1 MLLSIAR
8 MHSTGRELEKSE
20 DAVREIKTQIEVNAA
35 PERVWAVL
43 TDFEQTPSWNPFI
56 RSMTGPL
63 AEGRRIE
70 VLIQPPGQSAM
81 TFKPMLLTVKPARE
95 LRWRGSLVLPGV
107 FDGKHAFLLDEIA
120 PQKTR
125 LAQSETF
132 SGLLAHLIMSD
143 SMLQATRA
151 GFIAMNEALKRRAE

>member
-1 MLLSIAR
+1 M
-8 MHSTGRELEKSE
+8 
-20 DAVREIKTQIEVNAA
+20 REIKTQIEINAA

-43 TDFEQTPSWNPFI
+43 TDFEQAPSWNPFI

-107 FDGKHAFLLDEIA
+107 FDGEHAFLLDEIA

-125 LAQSETF
+125 LTQSETF